1 MQHDH
6 FVKIGAIV
14 TNALRT
20 RSHRDGSHGVRD
32 GPKSSIVQL
41 WFIAVR
47 RASAGLS

>member
-6 FVKIGAIV
+6 FVKIASIV
-14 TNALRT
+14 THALRT

-32 GPKSSIVQL
+32 GPKSGNVQV
-41 WFIAVR
+41 WFMTAR